1 MFLFKRRWI
10 LTTLLVLFAA
20 AVMIRLGIWQL
31 DRLAGKRAAIA
42 QAQAALASPPIPITG
57 AENDPSSSLDAQAYR
72 DRSASAKGAYDFDHE
87 ILLKNKFYG
96 NQPGYHLLT
105 PLRIEGSEGAVLV
118 DRGWISLDDA
128 APEKLTRFHEPGAQ
142 TISGRIEPEDRR
154 PDDAE
159 LPTAAEREWYRIDI
173 AGVQKQTP
181 YPLLPFYIAL
191 TPSEDFPGPPLRNP
205 PEIIMD
211 EGPHLGYAIQWFLFA
226 IVVPIVYVFQVR
238 KMERAEAQPD
248 QASPPPPSA
257 A

>member
-20 AVMIRLGIWQL
+20 AVMVRLGIWQL

-57 AENDPSSSLDAQAYR
+57 AADDPSLSLDAQAYR
-72 DRSASAKGAYDFDHE
+72 DRAASAKGVYDFDHE

-105 PLRIEGSEGAVLV
+105 PLKIEGSERAVLV

-128 APEKLTRFHEPGAQ
+128 DKLAQFREPGVQ
-142 TISGRIEPEDRR
+142 TISGRIEPEDAR
-154 PDDAE
+154 PAGAE
-159 LPTAAEREWYRIDI
+159 LPAAAEREWYRIDI
-173 AGVQKQTP
+173 AGVQEQTP

-191 TPSEDFPGPPLRNP
+191 TPSDDFPGPPFRNP

-238 KMERAEAQPD
+238 KMDRSEAQPGKT
-248 QASPPPPSA
+248 PPPPASA